1 MRKRIITLLLAACMI
16 ITCVLPVQ
24 GIEFLEDGYV
34 LYEPDALPAAA
45 EETPSDGLPVTVH
58 AKACVLMDATGGKVL
73 LEKNS
78 HEKLYP
84 ASVTKIMALLLVAE
98 AVDSG
103 KLKLTDTITASTNAA
118 SKGGSQI
125 WLKEGETMTAEDLLK
140 ATAVYSANDAC
151 TALGEHI
158 AGGSEAFVEMMN
170 ERAHAL
176 GMRDTHFVNCTG
188 LDDDTTEH
196 LTSAYDVALMSRALL
211 SHEWI
216 TQYTT
221 IWMDSVRGGKT
232 ELVNTNKLVRF
243 YEGTTGLKTGTTNK
257 AGCCVSASAR
267 RGQTH
272 LIAVVL
278 GSGNSTD
285 RFEGAKA
292 LLNWGFSHYETITP
306 QIDTSKVTRVR
317 VLRGVQQ
324 SIAPQVPR
332 IPSVLIPKGRA
343 QDVTQ
348 QIEVALDVHAPV
360 EKGQTLGKI
369 ELKFG
374 SETLAA
380 LALTAPE
387 AVPELT
393 FSVMFRRLIGVFAKN
408 PANSKK

>member
-1 MRKRIITLLLAACMI
+1 MRKRMMVLFLVVCMTI
-16 ITCVLPVQ
+16 AWVLPAQ
-24 GIEFLEDGYV
+24 ALEFLEDGYV

-58 AKACVLMDATGGKVL
+58 AKACVLMDATGGKAL

-103 KLKLTDTITASTNAA
+103 KLKLTDPITASTNAA

-170 ERAHAL
+170 ERARAL

-221 IWMDSVRGGKT
+221 IWMDSVRGGAT

-267 RGQTH
+267 RGRTH

-306 QIDTSKVTRVR
+306 QVDTSKVTRVR

-332 IPSVLIPKGRA
+332 VPSVLIPKGRA

-369 ELKFG
+369 TLQFG
-374 SETLAA
+374 SETLAE

-387 AVPELT
+387 SVPELT

-408 PANSKK
+408 AANSKK

>member
-1 MRKRIITLLLAACMI
+1 MRKRIITLLLTACMI
-16 ITCVLPVQ
+16 FTCVLPAQ
-24 GIEFLEDGYV
+24 AQEFLEDGYV

-45 EETPSDGLPVTVH
+45 EETPSDGLPVTVR

-98 AVDSG
+98 AVDGG

-216 TQYTT
+216 TRYTT

-343 QDVTQ
+343 QDVAQ

-374 SETLAA
+374 SETLAE